1 MSGND
6 RNSSFYSASDIQKYL
21 SGELSAPEMH
31 QLELAALEDP
41 LLSDALEGMAIHPSL
56 RSPSS
61 FQQDLGELQ
70 KRLDNRVGKK
80 DRKGVLLLFRSPWK
94 VAAALILLLGLGLT
108 AYFTFLNT
116 ARPRNAMAITQ
127 SSSTPSVPATADT
140 ITLKD
145 QAEVKEQAVAKNF
158 KKEEEAASGNTPK
171 ASGPAEGTLAR
182 EALPPAAAQK
192 QAAVKEQ
199 AAPSPKPAVL
209 PGTTV
214 TQDDIVQAA
223 PATTDKESYINKGRA
238 KASYN
243 YKEDSIR
250 IRHDTSTGWD
260 KYTSLDKQP
269 APPADNFLAR
279 KLSGLNITDPA
290 DQLVFTGKVTDQNN
304 KPLPGASLHLK
315 DNYLVNTTTDKN
327 GFFSLRLP
335 KTDSAAKLTV
345 AYVGYEQASL
355 GLSAENRTGN
365 IIQLQPQDNAL
376 NEVVVTGFGSKR
388 REIIRDNSKPSKEYL
403 TKRAVPA
410 DGWPAYQSYLEVNK
424 KAINPDST
432 LKGNETVSFL
442 VNKEGG
448 LSSFKVEQSLSP
460 AHDSA
465 AIHLIQQG
473 PSWKL
478 LKGKKTRAW
487 VTIPF

>member
-1 MSGND
+1 
-6 RNSSFYSASDIQKYL
+6 
-21 SGELSAPEMH
+21 MH
-31 QLELAALEDP
+31 QLELAGLEDP
-41 LLSDALEGMAIHPSL
+41 LLSDAVEGMAIQPSL

-140 ITLKD
+140 IARKD

-290 DQLVFTGKVTDQNN
+290 DQLVFTGKGTDQNN

-388 REIIRDNSKPSKEYL
+388 KKIIQNNTKPTNKYL
-403 TKRAVPA
+403 PKTPVPPTA
-410 DGWPAYQSYLEVNK
+410 SPAYQS
-424 KAINPDST
+424 
-432 LKGNETVSFL
+432 
-442 VNKEGG
+442 
-448 LSSFKVEQSLSP
+448 
-460 AHDSA
+460 
-465 AIHLIQQG
+465 
-473 PSWKL
+473 
-478 LKGKKTRAW
+478 
-487 VTIPF
+487 